1 MTDDHKALVGALHKP
16 HSHLDCEDCWYS
28 CATLTCDE
36 RRKGDECDCGASFSN
51 TQRKQAAAA
60 IESLSEQLERA
71 EADAARYRGLRRGHE
86 EGWALIH
93 FLHDG
98 PLTQVP
104 SAIDKRVDVA
114 IARKESHE

>member
-1 MTDDHKALVGALHKP
+1 MSDKP
-16 HSHLDCEDCWYS
+16 SAAE
-28 CATLTCDE
+28 
-36 RRKGDECDCGASFSN
+36 
-51 TQRKQAAAA
+51 QAFEEWSKMEYVRTGFITSQEEARAIWRAA

-71 EADAARYRGLRRGHE
+71 EADAARSRGLRRGHE